1 MNRKTAFFLRAL
13 LDKNA
18 CRPESVTQ
26 EPRRVLQRGPTVS
39 LRPAVRRVFTFQV
52 HSSLKAFPEAARR
65 AVLSS
70 DLVDDA
76 VVSPGTQVVVLACN
90 VQRKEGEEEERE
102 GVPVLSHRQPLRH
115 LTCKAGLGSVV
126 ELNLQPTR
134 ISPNEQALGD
144 SGKQSLRRAGER
156 SDRGHLWWSDWSF
169 SSGVLKTVGV
179 FQIAGFCTSALKTVR
194 KRSVELDRLH
204 TLNQRHVADIPETTS
219 PQSSQL
225 CICTSVR

>member
-1 MNRKTAFFLRAL
+1 MTREQKQSTEKQLFFLRAL
-13 LDKNA
+13 LNKNA
-18 CRPESVTQ
+18 YGPESVTR
-26 EPRRVLQRGPTVS
+26 EPRYVLQRGPTVS
-39 LRPAVRRVFTFQV
+39 LRPEVRCVFTFQV

-102 GVPVLSHRQPLRH
+102 GRSAGFISSSCR
-115 LTCKAGLGSVV
+115 AGLGSIA

-144 SGKQSLRRAGER
+144 SGKQSLRRVGER
-156 SDRGHLWWSDWSF
+156 SDRRLLRWSGRF
-169 SSGVLKTVGV
+169 SVV
-179 FQIAGFCTSALKTVR
+179 FERQWGCSKSQASARL
-194 KRSVELDRLH
+194 RSK
-204 TLNQRHVADIPETTS
+204 
-219 PQSSQL
+219 QS
-225 CICTSVR
+225 TN